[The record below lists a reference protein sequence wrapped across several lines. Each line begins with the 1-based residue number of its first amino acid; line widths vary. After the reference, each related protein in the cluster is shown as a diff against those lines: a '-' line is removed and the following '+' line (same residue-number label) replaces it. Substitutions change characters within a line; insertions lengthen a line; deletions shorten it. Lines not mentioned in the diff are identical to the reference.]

1 MTSPLLNELTQQSP
15 ETPLRVLGIDLGTT
29 NSAVAQL
36 EWHPGQLPDLQVLQ
50 IDQQTDEGLYT
61 HTNVPSVVAV
71 TSGQIRVG
79 KGARDLRMRG
89 LIPNKNL
96 FAETKN
102 HMGTS
107 RTFPA
112 GERGLQTPR
121 DVAACILQFLHQA
134 AGADSPLPI
143 ARSVVTVPA
152 SFQTPQRDDTVRAAL
167 NAGLHLSDGELLD
180 EPVAAFLDYLMTH
193 GQDLVP
199 QLSQPRNLVVFDF
212 GGGTCDI
219 AVFRLCITG
228 GHLDVAP
235 LAVSRYHRLGG
246 ADIDLA
252 IVHEVLI
259 PQLAAQNQLGPFD
272 LTFTQKKQLLEPA
285 LLSSAE
291 GLKIKLNKAVQR
303 QKAFGKS
310 AAELSVTLPGTVNV
324 KLGERTV
331 TLRDP
336 SLNTED
342 FERVLQPLL
351 DTDALYPFENE
362 YRSIQSIFQPLD
374 DALERAAL
382 EPSEVDF
389 CLLVGGAS
397 QLQSVQDALA
407 QYFSPERLLI
417 PDEEF
422 MQTAVARGAA
432 WHALARALGEPGLIR
447 QVSNERISLRTDRGL
462 LDIVPRSAPLPF
474 PSHALYAEV
483 TDKLV
488 LPRTVAAGDVLDM
501 RIELMAGGDRVLTS
515 RTWQVRGP
523 ATQGT
528 PLTLLVSLN
537 LNGVLDLDLQVQ
549 GRETDRLQVSLEN
562 PTTHTV
568 NPAEERQVIE
578 QIEEELR
585 TGAVDRS
592 QQVAHLDRLS
602 RLYGELGQY
611 EKALDLMKRS
621 LKLHGRPSSA
631 KLNMM
636 GIFCGRLGDDE
647 SMEKWYRQAAAVSQ
661 DNVPL
666 FNLAVTLRDR
676 KKYPQAYETMQE
688 ALARERDVEDLAL
701 GLQLAQLT
709 GRADERATLAA
720 ELSRTLQ
727 ASAIQAMT
735 DWQLTWAVFGARLL
749 PDTTLEQTVLAEQR
763 RRKSTPSTLT
773 PGILPQMKD

>member
-1 MTSPLLNELTQQSP
+1 M
-15 ETPLRVLGIDLGTT
+15 
-29 NSAVAQL
+29 
-36 EWHPGQLPDLQVLQ
+36 PDLQVLQ
-50 IDQQTDEGLYT
+50 IDQETDEGLYT

-71 TSGQIRVG
+71 TGGQVRVG
-79 KGARDLRMRG
+79 KGARDLRMQG

-121 DVAACILQFLHQA
+121 DVAACILQFLHQV
-134 AGADSPLPI
+134 AGAESSLPV

-199 QLSQPRNLVVFDF
+199 QLSQPRSLVVFDF

-219 AVFRLCITG
+219 AVFRLCISE

-259 PQLAAQNQLGPFD
+259 PQLAAQNQLGPFE

-291 GLKIKLNKAVQR
+291 GLKIKLNKALQR
-303 QKAFGKS
+303 QRAFGKS
-310 AAELSVTLPGTVNV
+310 VAELSVTLPGTVNV
-324 KLGERTV
+324 KIGERTV

-336 SLNTED
+336 SLNTND
-342 FERVLQPLL
+342 LERVLQPLL
-351 DTDALYPFENE
+351 DPDALYPFENE

-374 DALERAAL
+374 DALERANL

-397 QLQSVQDALA
+397 QLQGVQDALA
-407 QYFSPERLLI
+407 EYFRPERLLI

-422 MQTAVARGAA
+422 MQTAIARGAA

-447 QVSNERISLRTDRGL
+447 QVSNETISLRTDRGL
-462 LDIVPRSAPLPF
+462 LEIVPRSAPLPF
-474 PSHALYAEV
+474 PTNALYAEV

-488 LPRTVAAGDVLDM
+488 LPQSVAAGDALEM

-515 RTWQVRGP
+515 RKWKVQGP
-523 ATQGT
+523 AAQGT

-549 GRETDRLQVSLEN
+549 GRETERLQVTLEN

-578 QIEEELR
+578 QLEEELR
-585 TGAVDRS
+585 SGTVDRS
-592 QQVAHLDRLS
+592 KQVSHLDRLS

-636 GIFCGRLGDDE
+636 GIFCRHLGDDE
-647 SMEKWYRQAAAVSQ
+647 SMEKWYRQSAAASQ
-661 DNVPL
+661 DNTAL
-666 FNLAVTLRDR
+666 FNLALALRDR
-676 KKYPQAYETMQE
+676 KKHQQAYDTMQD
-688 ALARERDVEDLAL
+688 ALARGRDVEDLAL

-709 GRADERATLAA
+709 GRTEERAALAV
-720 ELSRTLQ
+720 ELAQSLQ
-727 ASAIQAMT
+727 APAVQGLT
-735 DWQLTWAVFGARLL
+735 DWQLSWALFGARQL
-749 PDTTLEQTVLAEQR
+749 PDANIEQAVLAEQR
-763 RRKSTPSTLT
+763 RRNSTPSTLA